1 MTKTGFLRWWVAAVS
16 LAAAVPAG
24 AQSPSPFLSALDAIA
39 QRQLRARA
47 DVIAGIKDVA
57 AAEARKKAVR
67 EKVLSLIGGLPDYRA
82 ATHLEHELP
91 CHARF
96 LEHCVRGG
104 LAQLVVAGT
113 CLEYGM
119 QEGELDES
127 MVAAP
132 IVAYARAKEALRQRA
147 AALRDELGFGLGWI
161 RLFYLFGD
169 GQSPTSLYQQLRAAV
184 ASGAPRFRM
193 SPGDQIRD
201 FLSIETAAAKLAGL
215 VMAHPDAGIVNL
227 CSGRPVAVADAVRGW
242 LREWGANLDL
252 DLGALPYPD
261 YEPFAFWGSTRRL
274 DALPVTP

>member
-1 MTKTGFLRWWVAAVS
+1 MRVAVTGASGFVGRHAVR
-16 LAAAVPAG
+16 A
-24 AQSPSPFLSALDAIA
+24 
-39 QRQLRARA
+39 LRARGA
-47 DVIAGIKDVA
+47 DVVALSRHPQPADDPAVLPVVFDITRAGADAFERIGRPDA
-57 AAEARKKAVR
+57 LLHLAW
-67 EKVLSLIGGLPDYRA
+67 GGLPDYRA

-147 AALRDELGFGLGWI
+147 AALSDELGFGLGWI

-201 FLSIETAAAKLAGL
+201 FLSIETAAAKLATL
-215 VMAHPDAGIVNL
+215 VMGHPDAGIVNL

-274 DALPVTP
+274 DALPGTP